1 MSIRN
6 IGILAHVDAGKTTIT
21 ERMLYLSGGIH
32 SLGSVD
38 DGTANTDWM
47 EVERRR
53 GISVRSTSTSFKY
66 EDIVVNLIDTPG
78 HIDFSG
84 EVERSLRVLDAAVLV
99 ISAAEGIESQSELLW
114 KALRSLEIPTI
125 IFINKIDR
133 RASNVKKVYQQIEKL
148 FSKDVIALQF
158 LDGENTKEADV
169 IDLLVDSDDILANGN
184 SRIKSE
190 DSLRVIDTKGNLD
203 IDRIGKLDKIREGQN
218 KVYEFIAERDE
229 EIMLEYIEEHPITLE
244 KLKFK
249 LKILIQ
255 AADVYPLIHGSAI
268 NGTGIQQLL
277 EMIKYYLP
285 EPEMDDNGPLA
296 GLIYKINHDPVVG
309 KMAHLRLYS
318 GTMKNRDTVYNQSR
332 DNYEKITQIKKAY
345 SNKYEDIGILKAGD
359 IGIICGLKQTYIGDI
374 LGDDSFVPGDYQ
386 LANPLLTVEVK
397 PADKSQI
404 SDLIAALKELEE
416 EDPLLSL
423 EWLKEKRE
431 VHIKIMGV
439 IQLEV
444 LASILKDR
452 FNISV
457 SFGDA
462 SVIYKETPINTG
474 EGFVRYTMPKPCW
487 AVLRFKV
494 EPGEIGSGLVYRSEV
509 RPDVLPL
516 KYQKQVERTM
526 PSALKQGLYGWEV
539 TDLKVTLLDGEYHI
553 EHTHAPDF
561 MVATPMGIMDGLTN
575 TGTTL
580 LEPILWFQITVPED
594 LSGKVMGN
602 LIEMRAEYE
611 NPQIINGKFSV
622 EGTVP
627 VATSLDYSIKLSSIS
642 AGRGLIKTRFH
653 GYNKCPIEEGATCS
667 RRGVN
672 PLDRAKYILSVRN
685 AL

>member
-53 GISVRSTSTSFKY
+53 GISVRSASTSFKY
-66 EDIVVNLIDTPG
+66 DDIIVNLIDTPG

-99 ISAAEGIESQSELLW
+99 ISAAEGIEAQSEVLW

-133 RASNVKKVYQQIEKL
+133 RASDIKKVYQQIYKI
-148 FSKDVIALQF
+148 FSKNVIPLQIVK
-158 LDGENTKEADV
+158 GENSKKPILA
-169 IDLLVDSDDILANGN
+169 DLLLGRDDFLVSNGCRSEIKDVMVSGDLDEIN
-184 SRIKSE
+184 KYQNRI
-190 DSLRVIDTKGNLD
+190 
-203 IDRIGKLDKIREGQN
+203 
-218 KVYEFIAERDE
+218 YEFIAERDD
-229 EIMLEYIEEHPITLE
+229 EIMLKYIEEDPFPLE

-249 LKILIQ
+249 LKILIH
-255 AADVYPLIHGSAI
+255 AADVYPIIYGSAI
-268 NGTGIQQLL
+268 NGIGIKQLL
-277 EMIKYYLP
+277 AMIKNYLP
-285 EPEMDDNGPLA
+285 EPSMDADSPLA
-296 GLIYKINHDPVVG
+296 GLVYKIDHDPNLG
-309 KMAHLRLYS
+309 KMAHLRLYG
-318 GTMKNRDTVYNQSR
+318 GTIKNRDTVYNQCR
-332 DNYEKITQIKKAY
+332 DNYEKVTQIKKAY
-345 SNKYEDIGILKAGD
+345 SNKHEDIGILKAGD

-374 LGDDSFVPGDYQ
+374 IGDDSYVPGNYQ
-386 LANPLLTVEVK
+386 LANPILTVEVK

-404 SDLIAALKELEE
+404 SDLITALKELEE

-444 LASILKDR
+444 LESILKDR
-452 FNISV
+452 FNLAV
-457 SFGDA
+457 VFGEA
-462 SVIYKETPINTG
+462 SVIYKETPVSTA

-487 AVLRFKV
+487 AVLRFKI
-494 EPGEIGSGLVYRSEV
+494 EPGELGSGLVYRSEV

-526 PSALKQGLYGWEV
+526 PKALEQGLYGWEV
-539 TDLKVTLLDGEYHI
+539 TDLIVTLIDGEYHI

-561 MVATPMGIMDGLTN
+561 MVATPMGIMDGLKN
-575 TGTTL
+575 TDTTL

-594 LSGKVMGN
+594 LSGKVLGD
-602 LIEMRAEYE
+602 LIQMRAEYE
-611 NPQIINGKFSV
+611 NPQIINGKFFV

-627 VATSLDYSIKLSSIS
+627 VATSLDYSIKLSSFS
-642 AGRGLIKTRFH
+642 AGRGLIKTKFN
-653 GYNKCPIEEGATCS
+653 GYKRCSIEEGATCP